1 MIKEANVPVIVDAG
15 IGKPSDAALAMEIGA
30 SAVLVNTAI
39 ATATDPLLA
48 AQAFR
53 LAVEAAGQQFHQPVF
68 LAPMEEVT
76 DLSYRIFCKKMGAD
90 MVYTE
95 FVNSD
100 GLIRGCKQGKRK
112 IEILEEEKPIGIQI
126 YGNDTSNMVEAAK
139 LAEAKNPTLIDINAG
154 CWVKKVSKRGAG
166 AGLLL
171 DPPFM
176 EKMIKQVVEA
186 VNLPVTVKTRIG
198 WDKDTINIVEIA
210 KRLEGIG
217 VEALTIHCRT
227 RSQGHSGEADWSW
240 IEKVKKVVNIPI
252 IVNGGIN
259 SPQDALRAFQ
269 ETPADGIM
277 VARLAIG
284 SPWVFREIKE
294 ILEKGE
300 VVSPISLKEKISI
313 CLAHLESFIALR
325 GEKIA
330 VRAFR
335 KYYNGY
341 LKGHPGIA
349 KIRSRLM
356 QLNDFASVKEFLLEY
371 RKNITNPNLF
381 NQEKQQTTGIE
392 KLVI

>member
-1 MIKEANVPVIVDAG
+1 MFT
-15 IGKPSDAALAMEIGA
+15 L
-30 SAVLVNTAI
+30 
-39 ATATDPLLA
+39 
-48 AQAFR
+48 
-53 LAVEAAGQQFHQPVF
+53 AGQKFHQPVF

-76 DLSYRIFCKKMGAD
+76 DLSYRIFCKEMGAD

-100 GLIRGCKQGKRK
+100 GLVRGCKQGKRK
-112 IEILEEEKPIGIQI
+112 IEILPEEKPIGIQI
-126 YGNDTSNMVEAAK
+126 YGNDLDNMVEAAK
-139 LAEAKNPTLIDINAG
+139 LAETKNPTLIDINAG

-176 EKMIKQVVEA
+176 EKMISQVVKA

-198 WDKDTINIVEIA
+198 WDKDNINIIEIA
-210 KRLEGIG
+210 KRLEAVG

-240 IEKVKKVVNIPI
+240 VEQVKKVVKFPI
-252 IVNGGIN
+252 ILNGGIN
-259 SPQDALRAFQ
+259 TPEDALRAFN

-277 VARLAIG
+277 VARMAIG

-294 ILEKGE
+294 VLKKGE
-300 VVSPISLKEKISI
+300 VVTPISLQEKITI
-313 CLAHLESFIALR
+313 CLAHLKSFIALR
-325 GEKIA
+325 GEKVA

-349 KIRSRLM
+349 KIRNQLM
-356 QLNDFASVKEFLLEY
+356 QLNDFTSVKEFLLEY
-371 RKNITNPNLF
+371 KKNIDNPQF
-381 NQEKQQTTGIE
+381 FIQEKIAKETT
-392 KLVI
+392 